1 MSRQSSTTS
10 ISDIIQPRVPSRSI
24 PDISVQPASSSASSF
39 TRSRTKSF
47 DSEPSNTDDFDKQS
61 AASKRSR
68 TPRRYSSRTQAAE
81 PSSSSHQPLLP
92 VQSGTST
99 SSSTS
104 SSSELRAANQH
115 GSEHSES
122 DAATVL
128 TEEDAETVDYG
139 SDDENSNHWM
149 TYTDNC
155 RYAPAVYSWWQTD
168 TLFYGINSFIEN
180 TAQTSTSS
188 TCSQAYFDGLEFELH
203 HSLAKW
209 LHNQVYVTTSEVLV
223 YRVYQ
228 GNVTT
233 GIERDCD
240 E

>member
-1 MSRQSSTTS
+1 MSRQSSATS
-10 ISDIIQPRVPSRSI
+10 ISDIIQPRVPSSSI
-24 PDISVQPASSSASSF
+24 PDVSVQTASSSASSF

-47 DSEPSNTDDFDKQS
+47 DSEPSNTDDFDEQS
-61 AASKRSR
+61 AASTRSR
-68 TPRRYSSRTQAAE
+68 TPRCSSSRAQTAE
-81 PSSSSHQPLLP
+81 PSSNSSHQPLLP

-104 SSSELRAANQH
+104 SSSELRTATQQ

-122 DAATVL
+122 DAAPVL

-139 SDDENSNHWM
+139 SDDENSNHWI

-155 RYAPAVYSWWQTD
+155 RYAPAVFSWWQTD

-188 TCSQAYFDGLEFELH
+188 TCSLAYFDGLEF
-203 HSLAKW
+203 
-209 LHNQVYVTTSEVLV
+209 
-223 YRVYQ
+223 
-228 GNVTT
+228 
-233 GIERDCD
+233 
-240 E
+240 